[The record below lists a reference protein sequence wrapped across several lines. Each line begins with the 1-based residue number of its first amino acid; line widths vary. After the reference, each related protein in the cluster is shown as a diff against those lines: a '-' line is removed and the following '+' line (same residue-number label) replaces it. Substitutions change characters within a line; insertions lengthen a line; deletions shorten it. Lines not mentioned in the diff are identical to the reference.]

1 MPEPAD
7 GLSRHWRLGPRWD
20 ATNLHVER
28 EARVPQIRAINR
40 ALCLMNPG
48 MPCPAAPTI
57 SLGRARRTTE
67 GEHVSSSGAQVD
79 RHEVVALRFQSLSS
93 IMLESRLYLVT
104 RTCQTRVVVAPEAL
118 DAACCQRAFC
128 LFLEIPARDQVLAA
142 FVDFQNNRQHRRP
155 SVHSRLL
162 GSSTRPDMAQHLH
175 PVPRRTRVSCYRGVE
190 GGAPDEGASLSRRAA
205 CNSATRRRLARRR
218 SRWTARLVF
227 ECVAIDPPHCARRTR
242 HRPGARPVRS
252 ARVRA
257 GRYVLVF
264 ASSSAH
270 AVASP
275 ALGDLSPR

>member
-7 GLSRHWRLGPRWD
+7 GLSRHWGLGPRWD
-20 ATNLHVER
+20 APNLHVER

-162 GSSTRPDMAQHLH
+162 GSSTRPDM
-175 PVPRRTRVSCYRGVE
+175 S
-190 GGAPDEGASLSRRAA
+190 RAA
-205 CNSATRRRLARRR
+205 VVTGATSPSRAEAYASRR

-227 ECVAIDPPHCARRTR
+227 ECVAIDPPYCARRTR
-242 HRPGARPVRS
+242 HRQV
-252 ARVRA
+252 
-257 GRYVLVF
+257 
-264 ASSSAH
+264 H
-270 AVASP
+270 
-275 ALGDLSPR
+275 DLSALLEPEPDAMFWSSQAPRRTRSRVPRWATCRPAEWPIHRLR